1 MILTPLEKSCF
12 DEEKQKRIKENA
24 EKIKETLDSMK
35 YGEDIT
41 FEDFVNKLQ
50 LTEEN
55 YILAIR
61 QTIKRDTLFLKRAPK
76 EMNQQLQQ

>member
-1 MILTPLEKSCF
+1 MLKKT
-12 DEEKQKRIKENA
+12 
-24 EKIKETLDSMK
+24 KETLDSMK

-41 FEDFVNKLQ
+41 FEDFLNKLQ

-61 QTIKRDTLFLKRAPK
+61 QTIKRK
-76 EMNQQLQQ
+76 EHQKK